1 MFVLDLETRTRV
13 VLVLDKSHPR
23 GFCDIPTTTKMIAQK
38 NSLTKENIPTTSKI
52 IAQNTS
58 SKENIPTTTMS
69 AQNSSTKE
77 GINPVCHFDTLKIFV
92 HYCTVPKPL
101 YSYIAL

>member
-1 MFVLDLETRTRV
+1 MFILDLETRTRV
-13 VLVLDKSHPR
+13 VLVFDKSHTR
-23 GFCDIPTTTKMIAQK
+23 GFCDIPTSSKAIAQK
-38 NSLTKENIPTTSKI
+38 NSLTKENIPTSSKT
-52 IAQNTS
+52 IAQNSS
-58 SKENIPTTTMS
+58 SKQITPTTTMS

-77 GINPVCHFDTLKIFV
+77 ENNPVCHFDTFKIFV

>member
-1 MFVLDLETRTRV
+1 MFILDLETRTRV
-13 VLVLDKSHPR
+13 VLVFDKSHPR
-23 GFCDIPTTTKMIAQK
+23 GFCDIPT
-38 NSLTKENIPTTSKI
+38 SSKT
-52 IAQNTS
+52 IAQNSS
-58 SKENIPTTTMS
+58 SKQNTPTTTMS

-77 GINPVCHFDTLKIFV
+77 ENNPVCHFDTFKIFV